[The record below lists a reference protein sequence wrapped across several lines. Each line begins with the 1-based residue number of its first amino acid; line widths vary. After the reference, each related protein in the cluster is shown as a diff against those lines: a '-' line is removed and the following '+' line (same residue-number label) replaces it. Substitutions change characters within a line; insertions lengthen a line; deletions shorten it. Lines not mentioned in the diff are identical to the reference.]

1 MQASKSKLKP
11 LLVIEDSPED
21 FEVLVRAFNKAE
33 ILLPLYRCKDGDDAL
48 DFLFKKGRYE
58 GDPYAVSPAIILL
71 DLNLPGTDGYNV
83 LNEIKGHKELGMTP
97 VVVLSTSKSESDVKK
112 SYELG
117 ANSYIQKPVDMEGYV
132 RMARM
137 IKSYWFEC
145 SILAS

>member
-1 MQASKSKLKP
+1 MVSKTNLKP

-58 GDPYAVSPAIILL
+58 NDPYAVDPAIILL
-71 DLNLPGTDGYNV
+71 DLNLPGTGGYDV
-83 LNEIKGHKELGMTP
+83 LRQIKASPSIALTP
-97 VVVLSTSKSESDVKK
+97 VIVLSTSKSENDVNN
-112 SYELG
+112 SYEAG
-117 ANSYIQKPVDMEGYV
+117 ANNYIQKPVDMDGYV
-132 RMARM
+132 RMAKM

-145 SILAS
+145 SVLPY